1 MGTVITVS
9 QDRPAQDVVDR
20 ACDVLVGEGVLVMPT
35 DSVYG
40 IGCLASPANPA
51 LWRVFDIKHRD
62 RTQTLPW
69 LVADEEDLVRYGRNV
84 PASALRLAAAFWPGA
99 LTLVVEAADVVPP
112 EYVLPGADGEP
123 GTIALRMP
131 DSNLVRDIA
140 RGCGMPLAVTS
151 ANTHGLA
158 AATSGANV
166 EPRIIEAADL
176 VLDAGPAPVGVAST
190 IMDCAHGAPR
200 VLREGAITREMID
213 RAMAVR

>member
-1 MGTVITVS
+1 MGTVISVD
-9 QDRPAQDVVDR
+9 QNRPAQDVIDR

-51 LWRVFDIKHRD
+51 LWRIFDIKHRD

-69 LVADEEDLVRYGRNV
+69 LVADEEDLARYGHDV
-84 PASALRLAAAFWPGA
+84 PSSARSLAAAFWPGA
-99 LTLVVEAADVVPP
+99 LTLVVEAAGTVPP
-112 EYVLPGADGEP
+112 EYRGAD

-140 RGCGMPLAVTS
+140 RGCGIPLAVTS

-166 EPRIIEAADL
+166 EPQIVAAVDL
-176 VLDAGPAPVGVAST
+176 TLDAGPAPVGVAST
-190 IMDCAHGAPR
+190 IVDCAHGAPR
-200 VLREGAITREMID
+200 VLREGAITREMTE
-213 RAMAVR
+213 RVLAG

>member
-1 MGTVITVS
+1 MGATLFVD
-9 QDRPAQDVVDR
+9 QDRPAREVVDR

-69 LVADEEDLVRYGRNV
+69 LVADEEDLVRYGRDV
-84 PASALRLAAAFWPGA
+84 PASARRLAAAFWPGA
-99 LTLVVEAADVVPP
+99 LTLVVTASDAVPP
-112 EYVLPGADGEP
+112 EYMLPGTDGEP
-123 GTIALRMP
+123 ATIALRMP
-131 DSNLVRDIA
+131 DSNLVREIA

-166 EPRIIEAADL
+166 ESQIVEAVDL

-190 IMDCAHGAPR
+190 IVDCAHGTPR
-200 VLREGAITREMID
+200 VLREGAITSEQVER
-213 RAMAVR
+213 VLVG

>member
-1 MGTVITVS
+1 MGATLFVD
-9 QDRPAQDVVDR
+9 QDRPAREVVDR

-69 LVADEEDLVRYGRNV
+69 LVADEEDLVRYGRDV
-84 PASALRLAAAFWPGA
+84 PASARRLAAAFWPGA
-99 LTLVVEAADVVPP
+99 LTLVVTASDAVPP
-112 EYVLPGADGEP
+112 EYMLPGTDGEP
-123 GTIALRMP
+123 ATIALRMP
-131 DSNLVRDIA
+131 DSNLVREIA

-166 EPRIIEAADL
+166 ESQIVEAADL

-190 IMDCAHGAPR
+190 IVDCAHGTPR
-200 VLREGAITREMID
+200 VLREGAITREQVE
-213 RAMAVR
+213 RVLVG

>member
-1 MGTVITVS
+1 MGTVISVD
-9 QDRPAQDVVDR
+9 QNRPARDVIDR

-51 LWRVFDIKHRD
+51 LWRIFDIKHRD

-69 LVADEEDLVRYGRNV
+69 LVADEEELARYGHDV
-84 PASALRLAAAFWPGA
+84 PSSARSLAAAFWPGA
-99 LTLVVEAADVVPP
+99 LTLVVEAADTVPP
-112 EYVLPGADGEP
+112 EYRGAD

-140 RGCGMPLAVTS
+140 RGCGIPLAVTS

-166 EPRIIEAADL
+166 EPQIVAAVDL
-176 VLDAGPAPVGVAST
+176 TLDAGPAPVGVAST
-190 IMDCAHGAPR
+190 IVDCAHGAPR
-200 VLREGAITREMID
+200 VLREGAITREMIE
-213 RAMAVR
+213 RVLAG

>member
-1 MGTVITVS
+1 MGTVISVD
-9 QDRPAQDVVDR
+9 QNRPARDVIDR

-51 LWRVFDIKHRD
+51 LWRIFDIKHRD
-62 RTQTLPW
+62 HTQTLPW
-69 LVADEEDLVRYGRNV
+69 LVADEEDLVRYGHDV
-84 PASALRLAAAFWPGA
+84 PSSARSLAAAFWPGA
-99 LTLVVEAADVVPP
+99 LTLVVEAADTVPP
-112 EYVLPGADGEP
+112 EYRGAD

-140 RGCGMPLAVTS
+140 RGCGIPLAVTS

-166 EPRIIEAADL
+166 EPQIVAAVDL
-176 VLDAGPAPVGVAST
+176 TLDAGPAPVGVAST
-190 IMDCAHGAPR
+190 IVDCAHGAPR
-200 VLREGAITREMID
+200 VLREGAITREMIE
-213 RAMAVR
+213 RVLAG

>member
-1 MGTVITVS
+1 MGTVISVD
-9 QDRPAQDVVDR
+9 QDHPARGVVDR

-51 LWRVFDIKHRD
+51 LWRIFDIKHRD

-69 LVADEEDLVRYGRNV
+69 LVADEEDLVRYGHDV
-84 PASALRLAAAFWPGA
+84 SSSARSLVAAFWPGA
-99 LTLVVEAADVVPP
+99 LTLVVEAAGAVPP
-112 EYVLPGADGEP
+112 EYRGAD

-140 RGCGMPLAVTS
+140 RGCGIPLAVTS

-166 EPRIIEAADL
+166 EPQIVAAADL
-176 VLDAGPAPVGVAST
+176 VLDAGPAPVGVASA
-190 IMDCAHGAPR
+190 IVDCAHGAPR
-200 VLREGAITREMID
+200 VLREGAITREMIEWVL
-213 RAMAVR
+213 AG